1 MKNKVNR
8 YFDGRL
14 IAKMLCAMILM
25 TALLTFAVPAQK
37 AYAMYSSLD
46 VYTVRVEK
54 GYLALRTAKAYD
66 RSNEIGE
73 LNTGDVVIRCPS
85 YGDDNQYW
93 YVYSPKLRRHGYVNA
108 DYIYYRESYDR
119 SYKYA
124 RVETGYLALRTA
136 KAYDSRNEIGKLYT
150 GDPVIVLDDSDYEYW
165 TVYAPTLYQTGYV
178 NCNYLVNS
186 FGSTDNG
193 MALGFPDV
201 SNMEWI
207 SRPGDYMD
215 VHVQVHNYS
224 NSKTV
229 SSFTVM
235 YSGQDRIGTYVDE
248 CGRFLFEETV
258 YKTISPGETAYTDY
272 LSLPCASRI
281 KTITVQIE
289 SVRFTDGSRI
299 DYPIDSQPYAYWT
312 LR

>member
-1 MKNKVNR
+1 
-8 YFDGRL
+8 
-14 IAKMLCAMILM
+14 MLCAMILM
-25 TALLTFAVPAQK
+25 TSLCTFAVPAQK
-37 AYAMYSSLD
+37 AYAMASSLD
-46 VYTVRVEK
+46 VYTVRVDK
-54 GYLALRTAKAYD
+54 GYLALRTAKAYE

-85 YGDDNQYW
+85 YGDDSQYW

-193 MALGFPDV
+193 MALGFPNV

-235 YSGQDRIGTYVDE
+235 YSGQDRNGTFVDE
-248 CGRFLFEETV
+248 GGRFLLEETV
-258 YKTISPGETAYTDY
+258 YKTISPAETAYTDY

-281 KTITVQIE
+281 STITVQIE
-289 SVRFTDGSRI
+289 SVCFTDGSRI